1 MAGVDALLGL
11 RREKMT
17 WEYKIRD
24 HDCIEER
31 MLNAHASDGW
41 RFVGYIAGEY
51 VFERR
56 KPLPFSVQIG
66 LSLIGVVFAIGTFA
80 ILFHYFG

>member
-11 RREKMT
+11 RREKMP
-17 WEYKIRD
+17 WEYKVRD
-24 HDCIEER
+24 HDGIEER
-31 MLNAHASDGW
+31 MLNAHASNGW

-56 KPLPFSVQIG
+56 KPLSLPQIG
-66 LSLIGVVFAIGTFA
+66 FLISGVFVLISVAV
-80 ILFHYFG
+80 ILFLYLR